1 MMALRKNLLS
11 SLLRHVLLKPT
22 ILLRRGEGLPLTEGM
37 MMSSVRLQ
45 SRRNCWKATAQPGEQ
60 AVGAWPLRHLALPPQ
75 QIWSTSLAAERAS
88 QRTFR

>member
-37 MMSSVRLQ
+37 MMSSVCLQ
-45 SRRNCWKATAQPGEQ
+45 SRRNCWKATAHPGEQ
-60 AVGAWPLRHLALPPQ
+60 SFGARLLTHLALSQ
-75 QIWSTSLAAERAS
+75 QT
-88 QRTFR
+88 